1 MLKLKFIL
9 KRIILK
15 LPFGFRF
22 NQIIRS
28 ILLLRERSFRD
39 LFFEVK
45 RKDICLDLGSN
56 IGDASLVMWF
66 KGVRFIYALE
76 PNIEVFNILNN
87 NLRGIRNFK
96 ALNIAISS
104 ESSTQKLYLHKSILD
119 KSDKKKILEFS
130 QASSLMADK
139 SNLGNCF
146 YEIKTKNFKDLFD
159 SFEKK
164 PNIIKCDIE
173 GGEYI
178 IYEQLIELA
187 KQPQVRKIFVECHA
201 EKYPQYIDLH
211 NDFIRSIKENNLRNK
226 FRTDWH

>member
-9 KRIILK
+9 KRIIIK
-15 LPFGFRF
+15 LPFGFRL

-28 ILLLRERSFRD
+28 ISLLRERSFRD

-45 RKDICLDLGSN
+45 RKDICLDLGAN
-56 IGDASLVMWF
+56 IGDASLVMWL
-66 KGVRFIYALE
+66 KGVNFIFALE

-119 KSDKKKILEFS
+119 KSDKKKILEYS

-187 KQPQVRKIFVECHA
+187 KQPNVRKIYVECHA
-201 EKYPQYIDLH
+201 EKYPQYIELH
-211 NDFIRSIKENNLRNK
+211 KDFIRLIKENNLHNK
-226 FRTDWH
+226 FKTDWH

>member
-1 MLKLKFIL
+1 MLNLKFIL
-9 KRIILK
+9 KRILIK
-15 LPFGFRF
+15 LPFGIRL
-22 NQIIRS
+22 NQILRS

-45 RKDICLDLGSN
+45 RKDICLDLGAN
-56 IGDASLVMWF
+56 IGDASLVMWL
-66 KGVRFIYALE
+66 KGVSFIYALE
-76 PNIEVFNILNN
+76 PNIEVFKILNK

-104 ESSTQKLYLHKSILD
+104 ESSTQKLYLHKSILE

-139 SNLGNCF
+139 SNLGSCF

-159 SFEKK
+159 SFGKK

-178 IYEQLIELA
+178 IYKQLIELA

-201 EKYPQYIDLH
+201 EKYPQYIELH
-211 NDFIRSIKENNLRNK
+211 NDFISSIKENNLKNK
-226 FRTDWH
+226 FKTDWH

>member
-9 KRIILK
+9 KNILLK
-15 LPFGFRF
+15 LPFGFRL

-28 ILLLRERSFRD
+28 ILLLKERSFRD

-45 RKDICLDLGSN
+45 RKDICLDLGAN
-56 IGDASLVMWF
+56 IGDASLVMWL
-66 KGVRFIYALE
+66 KGAKFIYALE

-104 ESSTQKLYLHKSILD
+104 ETTTQKLYLHKSILD

-139 SNLGNCF
+139 SNLGNSP
-146 YEIKTKNFKDLFD
+146 ISL
-159 SFEKK
+159 
-164 PNIIKCDIE
+164 
-173 GGEYI
+173 
-178 IYEQLIELA
+178 
-187 KQPQVRKIFVECHA
+187 
-201 EKYPQYIDLH
+201 
-211 NDFIRSIKENNLRNK
+211 
-226 FRTDWH
+226 

>member
-1 MLKLKFIL
+1 MLKLKLIL
-9 KRIILK
+9 KKILLK
-15 LPFGFRF
+15 LPFGFRL

-28 ILLLRERSFRD
+28 ILLLKERSFRD
-39 LFFEVK
+39 LFFEIK
-45 RKDICLDLGSN
+45 RKDICLDLGAN
-56 IGDASLVMWF
+56 IGDASLVMWL
-66 KGVRFIYALE
+66 KGAKFIYALE
-76 PNIEVFNILNN
+76 PNIEVFNILKN

-104 ESSTQKLYLHKSILD
+104 ETTTQKLYLHKSILD

-146 YEIKTKNFKDLFD
+146 YETKTKNFNDLFE

-178 IYEQLIELA
+178 IYKQLIELA
-187 KQPQVRKIFVECHA
+187 KQPKVRKIYVECHA
-201 EKYPQYIDLH
+201 EKYPQYIAFH
-211 NDFIRSIKENNLRNK
+211 KDFIRLIKENNLSNK
-226 FRTDWH
+226 FKTDWH

>member
-1 MLKLKFIL
+1 MKKLKLIL
-9 KRIILK
+9 KKAILK
-15 LPFGFRF
+15 LPLGIRL

-45 RKDICLDLGSN
+45 SKDICLDLGAN
-56 IGDASLVMWF
+56 IGDASLVMWL
-66 KGVRFIYALE
+66 KGVSFIYALE

-87 NLRGIRNFK
+87 NLRGIGNFK

-104 ESSTQKLYLHKSILD
+104 ESSIQKLYLHKSILE
-119 KSDKKKILEFS
+119 KSDKKKVLEFS

-146 YEIKTKNFKDLFD
+146 YEIKTKNFKDLFN
-159 SFEKK
+159 SLEKK

-178 IYEQLIELA
+178 IYKQLIELA
-187 KQPQVRKIFVECHA
+187 KTPKVRKIFVECHA
-201 EKYPQYIDLH
+201 KKYPQYIEMH
-211 NDFIRSIKENNLRNK
+211 NDFIRLIKKNNLKNK
-226 FRTDWH
+226 FNTDWH

>member
-1 MLKLKFIL
+1 MLKLKVII
-9 KRIILK
+9 KRIILN
-15 LPFGFRF
+15 LPLGYRL

-45 RKDICLDLGSN
+45 RKDICLDLGAN
-56 IGDASLVMWF
+56 IGDASLVMWL

-76 PNIEVFNILNN
+76 PNIEVFNLLKN

-178 IYEQLIELA
+178 IYKQLIELA

-201 EKYPQYIDLH
+201 EKYPQYIELH
-211 NDFIRSIKENNLRNK
+211 NDFIRCIEENNLRNK
-226 FRTDWH
+226 FKTDWH

>member
-9 KRIILK
+9 KRILLK
-15 LPFGFRF
+15 LPFGFRL

-28 ILLLRERSFRD
+28 LLLLRERSFRD
-39 LFFEVK
+39 LFLEVK
-45 RKDICLDLGSN
+45 RKDICLDLGAN
-56 IGDASLVMWF
+56 IGDASLVMWL
-66 KGVRFIYALE
+66 KGVSFIYALE
-76 PNIEVFNILNN
+76 PNIEVYNILNN

-104 ESSTQKLYLHKSILD
+104 ETSNQKLYLHKSILD

-139 SNLGNCF
+139 SNLGSCF

-159 SFEKK
+159 SFEIK

-178 IYEQLIELA
+178 IYNQLIELA
-187 KQPQVRKIFVECHA
+187 KQPQIRKIFVECHA
-201 EKYPQYIDLH
+201 EKYPQYIELH
-211 NDFIRSIKENNLRNK
+211 NDFIRSIKDNNLKNK
-226 FRTDWH
+226 FKTDWH

>member
-1 MLKLKFIL
+1 MLGLKLIL

-15 LPFGFRF
+15 LPLGFRL

-28 ILLLRERSFRD
+28 ILLLKERSFRD

-45 RKDICLDLGSN
+45 RKDICLDLGAN
-56 IGDASLVMWF
+56 IGDASLVMWL
-66 KGVRFIYALE
+66 KGAKFIYALE

-104 ESSTQKLYLHKSILD
+104 ETTTQKLYLHKSILD

-146 YEIKTKNFKDLFD
+146 YETKTKNFKDLFE

-178 IYEQLIELA
+178 IYKQLIELA
-187 KQPQVRKIFVECHA
+187 KQPIVRKIYVECHA
-201 EKYPQYIDLH
+201 EKYPQYIEFH
-211 NDFIRSIKENNLRNK
+211 KDFMRLIKKNNLSNK
-226 FRTDWH
+226 FKTDWH